1 MGIDPGVSH
10 LGGEIVSHY
19 TTNAQQKTKSTVLN
33 IQLLILGCRIFD
45 LVRFGRV
52 IMNLS
57 KIFQSIT
64 KNVNKIGYY
73 CNIDDHLTGTL
84 PMDKIIGGL
93 DKSQKNTRH
102 CLIFV
107 FFDTLAPS
115 NDKQAS
121 VVNRQQHCYDVLLK
135 NFLKILFY

>member
-1 MGIDPGVSH
+1 MVFLQYG
-10 LGGEIVSHY
+10 Y
-19 TTNAQQKTKSTVLN
+19 VL
-33 IQLLILGCRIFD
+33 F
-45 LVRFGRV
+45 
-52 IMNLS
+52 
-57 KIFQSIT
+57 
-64 KNVNKIGYY
+64 
-73 CNIDDHLTGTL
+73 
-84 PMDKIIGGL
+84 MDKIIGGL